1 MAAPQTVIIG
11 RKSTTPDDHFGD
23 MGASEIRAYVANN
36 APADAWIRRA
46 RYRGGRITGSTPR
59 VRVAVY
65 DTAGGG
71 PAPDDLIYTFPNT
84 YPSERMDDANGGELV
99 TVNVDSTTKAFLVA
113 GGLNYALGLQV
124 NDASFRH
131 NMIEAADISGENEQF
146 YYKSASNPPN
156 PYGASTVSTEGWIT
170 LWLEGDQNLAP
181 LIPINISP
189 SGQTLSI
196 TPTLEADF
204 RDPNGTY
211 GATAYGTAGNFDAG
225 DYCASAR
232 VKVRRKSDAVS
243 FWDHTY
249 TTTSGERAAN
259 RTSKVYAGTT
269 LVRGT
274 VYQVQ
279 WQHFDRNG
287 DSSPVSAWV
296 DFTPG
301 SLGVVTTTGIP
312 TGKVDDTTPDVA
324 WSWFHGTGL
333 SADRVRV
340 KFYRGNAS
348 TPSATSSDMTV
359 SVASGAGGS
368 ALWSS
373 MGIGTALIPGELYYY
388 TVEARATDL
397 VWSQPSAKRSFTVDA
412 APGVPTNL
420 SPATGE
426 IRSTSTYPVLSAK
439 ITDADD
445 TNATGLAGTVEILD
459 SGGSL
464 IQTRA
469 ATLRAGTTDIYDYQT
484 VAADLAAPGTYRHRW
499 YSFDGYLYSGGVTS
513 SGSASRSAEAVF
525 SWAAVPS
532 PVITAPIGGSS
543 LATVQPVIQWTVA
556 SQDKFRARILEN
568 GVEVFSSGEISNT
581 AAREYTFPVGYT
593 KNGHTYDFELG
604 VQFSTLW
611 GYDTETAVL
620 IDYVEPASAGN
631 FQVLPGTVNLEPI
644 PTAAVGTWD
653 AYIGDYFDSY
663 TIYRDDLG
671 DRPYLEIRNAALTTF
686 TDYHAPNNAVYTIV
700 VNEMRGL
707 DELVAS
713 EPVSVNVTIGI
724 RGVVMVSL
732 DNPQVDRYV
741 NLAWESVEWTAQG
754 EESTYFTWG
763 AEKPIS
769 KRGVAEWFEGAQEFK
784 LNSEIVDPQVARAAL
799 ESLARSTGFSY
810 RDRYDRKFAQIPAGS
825 LQMSRVRGVAGDWA
839 GSFDLREVEVIEGVI
854 E

>member
-1 MAAPQTVIIG
+1 MAAPTTVIVG
-11 RKSTTPDDHFGD
+11 RRSTTPDDHFGD
-23 MGASEIRAYVANN
+23 MSASEIRAYVANN

-46 RYRGGRITGSTPR
+46 RYRGGRTGSGTPR

-65 DTAGGG
+65 DTTGVG
-71 PAPDDLIYTFPNT
+71 PAPDDLMYTFPST
-84 YPSERMDDANGGELV
+84 YPSDRMDDANGGELV
-99 TVNVDSTTKAFLVA
+99 TVNVDSATKAFLVA
-113 GGLNYALGLQV
+113 AGANYALALQV
-124 NDASFRH
+124 NDAAFRH
-131 NMIEAADISGENEQF
+131 NMIEAADIGGENEQF

-156 PYGASTVSTEGWIT
+156 PYGSSTVSTEGWIT

-181 LIPINISP
+181 LTPINISP
-189 SGQTLSI
+189 SGQTLST
-196 TPTLEADF
+196 TPTIEADF

-225 DYCASAR
+225 DYVASAR
-232 VKVRRKSDAVS
+232 IKVRRKSDAVS

-249 TTTSGERAAN
+249 TTTTGERTAN

-279 WQHFDRNG
+279 VQHFDRNG
-287 DSSPVSAWV
+287 DSSPFSAWV

-312 TGKVDDTTPDVA
+312 TGKVDDLTPDVA

-333 SADRVRV
+333 NADRVRV
-340 KFYRGNAS
+340 KFYRGNVS
-348 TPSATSSDMTV
+348 TPIATSSDMTV
-359 SVASGAGGS
+359 SVASGAGAT

-373 MGIGTALIPGELYYY
+373 MGIATALQPGVLHYY

-397 VWSQPSAKRSFTVDA
+397 VWSQPSAKRSFTPDA

-420 SPATGE
+420 NPATGD

-439 ITDADD
+439 VTDDDD
-445 TNATGLAGTVEILD
+445 TDATGLTATVEILN
-459 SGGSL
+459 SGGTL
-464 IQTRA
+464 IQTRT

-484 VAADLAAPGTYRHRW
+484 VAADLASAGTYRHRW
-499 YSFDGYLYSGGVTS
+499 YSFDGFLYSGGVTS
-513 SGSASRSAEAVF
+513 SASATRSAEAVF

-532 PVITAPIGGSS
+532 PVITAPLTGAT
-543 LATVQPVIQWTVA
+543 LTTVQPVMTWTVTN
-556 SQDKFRARILEN
+556 QDKFRARILED
-568 GVEVFSSGEISNT
+568 GVEVFSSGEIANT
-581 AAREYTFPVGYT
+581 TVREYTFPVGYT
-593 KNGHTYDFELG
+593 KNEHTYSFEIG

-611 GYDTETAVL
+611 GYDTETSILVS
-620 IDYVEPASAGN
+620 YVPPASAGN
-631 FQVLPGTVNLEPI
+631 LQVLPSVVNLEPI
-644 PTAAVGTWD
+644 ATAAVGTWD

-663 TIYRDDLG
+663 TVYRDDLG
-671 DRPYLEIRNAALTTF
+671 DRPFLEIRNPATTTF
-686 TDYHAPNNAVYTIV
+686 TDYHGPNNAVYTVV
-700 VNEMRGL
+700 VNELRGL

-713 EPVSVNVTIGI
+713 EPVAVNVTLGI
-724 RGVVMVSL
+724 RGVVLVSL

-741 NLAWESVEWTAQG
+741 NPAWESIDWIAQG
-754 EESTYFTWG
+754 DESTYFTWG

-769 KRGVAEWFEGAQEFK
+769 KRGIADWMEGSQEFK

-799 ESLARSTGFSY
+799 QALARSNGFSY
-810 RDRYDRKFAQIPAGS
+810 RDKYDRRFAQIPAGS
-825 LQMSRVRGVAGDWA
+825 LQFARVRGPAGDWTGA
-839 GSFDLREVEVIEGVI
+839 FNLREVAVTEGVI

>member
-1 MAAPQTVIIG
+1 MAAPITVIVG
-11 RKSTTPDDHFGD
+11 RKSTTPDDHYGD
-23 MGASEIRAYVANN
+23 MNASEIRAYVANN

-46 RYRGGRITGSTPR
+46 RYRGGRTGGSTPR

-65 DTAGGG
+65 DTSGL
-71 PAPDDLIYTFPNT
+71 APDDLMYTFPST
-84 YPSERMDDANGGELV
+84 YPSTRMDDANGGELV
-99 TVNVDSTTKAFLVA
+99 TVNVDSATKSFLVA
-113 GGLNYALGLQV
+113 GGVNYALALQV
-124 NDASFRH
+124 NDADFRH

-146 YYKSASNPPN
+146 YYKGASNPPN

-181 LIPINISP
+181 LIPINIAP
-189 SGQTLSI
+189 SGQTLSV
-196 TPTLEADF
+196 TPTIESDF

-211 GATAYGTAGNFDAG
+211 GATAYGTTNYDAG
-225 DYCASAR
+225 DYCTSAR
-232 VKVRRKSDAVS
+232 IKVRRKSDSLS

-249 TTTSGERAAN
+249 TTTSGERTAN

-279 WQHFDRNG
+279 VQHFDRNG

-301 SLGVVTTTGIP
+301 SLGVVTTTGAP
-312 TGKVDDTTPDVA
+312 TGKVDDLTPDVA

-333 SADRVRV
+333 NADRVRV
-340 KFYRGNAS
+340 KFYRGSVS
-348 TPSATSSDMTV
+348 TPIATSSDMTV
-359 SVASGAGGS
+359 SVASGAS
-368 ALWSS
+368 ATALWSS
-373 MGIGTALIPGELYYY
+373 MGIAGSLNPGELHYY

-397 VWSQPSAKRSFTVDA
+397 VWSLPSAKRSFTPDA

-420 SPATGE
+420 SPATGD
-426 IRSTSTYPVLSAK
+426 IRSTSTYPILSAK

-445 TNATGLAGTVEILD
+445 TVATGLAATVEILN
-459 SGGSL
+459 SGGTL

-469 ATLRAGTTDIYDYQT
+469 ATLRAGTTDIFDYQT
-484 VAADLAAPGTYRHRW
+484 VAADLASAGTYRHRW

-513 SGSASRSAEAVF
+513 SASATRSAEAVF

-532 PVITAPIGGSS
+532 PVITAPLGGSS
-543 LATVQPVIQWTVA
+543 LAIVNPTITWTVT
-556 SQDKFRARILEN
+556 SQDKFRARILEA
-568 GVEVFSSGEISNT
+568 GVEIFSSGEIANT

-593 KNGHTYDFELG
+593 KNGHTYDFEIG

-631 FQVLPGTVNLEPI
+631 LQVLPGVVNLEPI
-644 PTAAVGTWD
+644 ATAAVGTWD

-663 TIYRDDLG
+663 VIYRDDLG
-671 DRPYLEIRNAALTTF
+671 DRPFLEIRNEALTTF
-686 TDYHAPNNAVYTIV
+686 TDYHAPDNAVYTVV
-700 VNEMRGL
+700 VNELRGL

-713 EPVSVNVTIGI
+713 EPVSVNVTLGI
-724 RGVVMVSL
+724 RGVVLVSIE
-732 DNPQVDRYV
+732 NPQVDRYV
-741 NLAWESVEWTAQG
+741 NLAWESIEWTAHG
-754 EESTYFTWG
+754 DESTYLTWG

-769 KRGVAEWFEGAQEFK
+769 KRGAAEWFEGSQEFI
-784 LNSEIVDPQVARAAL
+784 LHSDVLDPEVARESL
-799 ESLARSTGFSY
+799 EALARSNGFSY
-810 RDRYDRKFAQIPAGS
+810 RDKYNRRFAQIPAGS
-825 LQMSRVRGVAGDWA
+825 LQLARRRGGGWT
-839 GSFDLREVEVIEGVI
+839 GGFNLREVEVIEGVA